1 MRTKVLFVW
10 PGLTGYMGDC
20 WRELSNR
27 SGIELKVIVDTT
39 DTWFG
44 GGFKAEE
51 VLRGLDWA
59 TELPRVWCP
68 DVVFAVGWRN
78 RLCRDAVLRPDWRD
92 VPKVCCFD
100 MPWRWQ
106 FRCLAARFVLRDYLR
121 HFNAAFI
128 PGVVASRYAKWL
140 GFERIYEGLFA
151 TNTKRFGGRSGGE
164 GFLCVGRDVP
174 DKGMDILRAAHSLYR
189 SRGGTLPLRIVSGI
203 RPDAL
208 GRIYAMAD
216 CFVLASRW
224 EPWGVVLAEACAAG
238 LPIIC
243 TDACGARHEVVREG
257 VNGLVVRK
265 GSVAALANAM
275 AHIGDL
281 NGEYGRKLAEPYSC
295 RVWSGRV
302 LKIVG
307 DLTQGKGLGH

>member
-1 MRTKVLFVW
+1 M
-10 PGLTGYMGDC
+10 
-20 WRELSNR
+20 
-27 SGIELKVIVDTT
+27 
-39 DTWFG
+39 
-44 GGFKAEE
+44 
-51 VLRGLDWA
+51 
-59 TELPRVWCP
+59 
-68 DVVFAVGWRN
+68 
-78 RLCRDAVLRPDWRD
+78 
-92 VPKVCCFD
+92 
-100 MPWRWQ
+100 
-106 FRCLAARFVLRDYLR
+106 
-121 HFNAAFI
+121 AAFI
-128 PGVVASRYAKWL
+128 PGIASSRYARWL
-140 GFERIYEGLFA
+140 GFNRVYEGLFA
-151 TNTKRFGGRSGGE
+151 TNVRRFGVRSGGG

-174 DKGMDILRAAHSLYR
+174 DKGMDILRAAHRLYQ
-189 SRGGTLPLRIVSGI
+189 SCGGVLPLRIVNGI
-203 RPDAL
+203 RPDEL

-243 TDACGARHEVVREG
+243 TDACGARHEVVWEG

-275 AHIGDL
+275 AHVGDL

-295 RVWSGRV
+295 RAWSGRV

>member
-1 MRTKVLFVW
+1 MKTNVLFVW

-20 WRELSNR
+20 WRELANR

-44 GGFKAEE
+44 GRFKAEE

-59 TELPRVWCP
+59 TELPRVWRP
-68 DVVFAVGWRN
+68 DIIFAVGWRN
-78 RLCRDAVLRPDWRD
+78 KFCRDAVLRPDWRD

-100 MPWRWQ
+100 MQWRWQ
-106 FRCLAARFVLRDYLR
+106 FRCLVARFVLRRYLS
-121 HFNAAFI
+121 HFMAAFI
-128 PGVVASRYAKWL
+128 PGIASSRYARWL
-140 GFERIYEGLFA
+140 GFNRVYEGLFA
-151 TNTKRFGGRSGGE
+151 TNVRRFGVRSGGG

-174 DKGMDILRAAHSLYR
+174 DKGMDILRAAHRLYQ
-189 SRGGTLPLRIVSGI
+189 SCGGVLPLRIVNGI
-203 RPDAL
+203 RPDEL

-275 AHIGDL
+275 AHVGDL

-295 RVWSGRV
+295 GAWSGRV